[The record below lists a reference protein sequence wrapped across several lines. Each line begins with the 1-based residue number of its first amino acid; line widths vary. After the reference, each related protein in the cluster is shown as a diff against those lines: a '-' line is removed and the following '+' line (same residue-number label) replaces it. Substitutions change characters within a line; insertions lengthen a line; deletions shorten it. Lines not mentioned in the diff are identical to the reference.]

1 MDALRELRIIA
12 VREALGEVVGSDVI
26 IETALQALLEGV
38 ESPNLP
44 LLAGLGR
51 QEESEAHDLFRR
63 VADELDIAPP
73 SPVDTES
80 ARWELVRWACE
91 AVIEGK
97 ITPAW
102 GGSLIWH
109 DGWNELGCPDSVQ
122 GVVGAVSEFDD
133 WSPSWEVDREHLRQQ
148 IVAEVERLLR
158 GPWPPVIADALED
171 AVALWR
177 LSPGY
182 TADVIDAAVA
192 CLVGGADTPSLRLL
206 AGASATDSQF
216 VLEPLI
222 TETVAELG
230 LLWRREPT
238 QFAAMRAVARRY
250 NSGVISAH
258 DLTHWAHEFIGH
270 EGDERCQVFV
280 ELDDIFDVE
289 MEHDALDLQQ
299 RPEVDAFLAGRPSP
313 MEAQAVRVNP
323 PPTNTAPTRFKFLRF
338 GRRKSAP

>member
-1 MDALRELRIIA
+1 MDAVRDLRIIA
-12 VREALGEVVGSDVI
+12 VREALGEIVGSDVI

-38 ESPNLP
+38 ESPTLP

-51 QEESEAHDLFRR
+51 NEESEAHDLFRR
-63 VADELDIAPP
+63 AADELNITPS

-91 AVIEGK
+91 AVVEGK
-97 ITPAW
+97 VAPEW
-102 GGSLIWH
+102 GGSLIWY
-109 DGWNELGCPDSVQ
+109 DGWNELGYPDSLQ

-133 WSPSWEVDREHLRQQ
+133 WNPSWKVDREHLRQQ

-177 LSPGY
+177 LGPRY

-192 CLVGGADTPSLRLL
+192 CLVGGADTSSLRLL

-230 LLWRREPT
+230 LLWRKET
-238 QFAAMRAVARRY
+238 SQSAAMRAMVRRY
-250 NSGVISAH
+250 DRGLISAH
-258 DLTHWAHEFIGH
+258 ELTHWAHEFIGH

-289 MEHDALDLQQ
+289 LEHDALDLQL

-313 MEAQAVRVNP
+313 MEAATVRVSP
-323 PPTNTAPTRFKFLRF
+323 PPSNSGPTRFKFLRF
-338 GRRKSAP
+338 GRRKNAP